1 MRRRVKAL
9 AGVPHGVSLA
19 ALASCIV
26 LAACIPGVAKLHQSQ
41 DWAMTAAQADP
52 PSANER
58 VVVLS
63 ESGDD
68 DQFGTDCARTA
79 VADRTAMPAGQFR
92 KALSPW
98 FEPKNLPKSE
108 ADLGALLD
116 REHVRD
122 AISSAG
128 VRYIVTVNGD
138 TYSSPLGPVS
148 PLSLAF
154 EWDRRS
160 SITFEVW
167 DLKRV
172 KSLGRLTATTSGNN
186 YYGVLLMMA
195 PMALWAP
202 TETAT
207 CDEITRG
214 LHTIFEPLPAQQE
227 PFDHLLPADED
238 TVASRGGWVN
248 RVDSGISE
256 TRPLSG

>member
-1 MRRRVKAL
+1 MNSR
-9 AGVPHGVSLA
+9 VSLA
-19 ALASCIV
+19 ALASYVV
-26 LAACIPGVAKLHQSQ
+26 LAACSSKLHQSQ
-41 DWAMTAAQADP
+41 SWTTTAAPADL
-52 PSANER
+52 PSASER

-98 FEPKNLPKSE
+98 FEPENLPTSE

-128 VRYIVTVNGD
+128 VRYTVIVSGK
-138 TYSSPLGPVS
+138 TYAGPTGAQ
-148 PLSLAF
+148 PGGYIYTGID
-154 EWDRRS
+154 WDRRS
-160 SITFEVW
+160 DLTFEVW

-172 KSLGRLTATTSGNN
+172 KSLGRLTATAKGNN
-186 YYGVLLMMA
+186 HYGL
-195 PMALWAP
+195 ALIVVPIASWAP

-214 LHTIFEPLPAQQE
+214 LHAIFGPSL
-227 PFDHLLPADED
+227 
-238 TVASRGGWVN
+238 
-248 RVDSGISE
+248 
-256 TRPLSG
+256 

>member
-1 MRRRVKAL
+1 VL
-9 AGVPHGVSLA
+9 AGCS
-19 ALASCIV
+19 
-26 LAACIPGVAKLHQSQ
+26 AKLNQWQ
-41 DWAMTAAQADP
+41 NWTTTAAQADP

-68 DQFGTDCARTA
+68 DQLGTDCARTA

-98 FEPKNLPKSE
+98 FQPGNLPKSE

-128 VRYIVTVNGD
+128 VRYIVTVSGV
-138 TYSSPLGPVS
+138 TYSSPQGAQLGGYIYTGID
-148 PLSLAF
+148 
-154 EWDRRS
+154 WDRRS
-160 SITFEVW
+160 ELTFEVW

-172 KSLGRLTATTSGNN
+172 KSLGRLTATASANN
-186 YYGVLLMMA
+186 HYG
-195 PMALWAP
+195 MALILVPIAAWAP

-214 LHTIFEPLPAQQE
+214 LHTIFGPSL
-227 PFDHLLPADED
+227 
-238 TVASRGGWVN
+238 
-248 RVDSGISE
+248 
-256 TRPLSG
+256 